1 MSHLHKMVSAAAMAV
16 AAMAPNVVPAQALS
30 DQWQFG
36 ASVYGWL
43 PHIRGST
50 TFPAGASR
58 LDVSVDISPSQ
69 IIDHLKFA
77 GMGTFDAQK
86 GRWGVFTDFI
96 YMDVGGSKS
105 ATRDLRVGG
114 VPLPVGVT
122 ADASLDIK
130 SAIWTL
136 AGSYR
141 VVADPGAS
149 LDVFAGARLLELKQR
164 LGWQFSA
171 DVGGLAPPPRSGGSD
186 VKANKTDAIIGVK
199 GRYAFGTNREWFV
212 PYYVDVGG
220 GDSKHTW
227 QAVGGI
233 GYAFQWGE
241 VFAVY
246 RYLDYKF
253 KNADIG
259 DVNFGGPAFGV
270 AFHW

>member
-1 MSHLHKMVSAAAMAV
+1 MGQMRKMVNAAAMV
-16 AAMAPNVVPAQALS
+16 AAAMVPTVVSAQPLS

-43 PHIRGST
+43 PSIRGST
-50 TFPAGASR
+50 TFPAGGSR
-58 LDVSVDISPSQ
+58 LDVDVDVSAKQ
-69 IIDHLKFA
+69 IIDHLKFTA
-77 GMGTFDAQK
+77 MGAFEAQK

-96 YMDVGGSKS
+96 YLDVGGSKS
-105 ATRDLRVGG
+105 AARNLTIGG
-114 VPLPVGVT
+114 VALPAGIT

-136 AGSYR
+136 GGSYR
-141 VVADPGAS
+141 VVAEPGTS
-149 LDVFAGARLLELKQR
+149 LDVFAGARLIELKQR

-171 DVGGLAPPPRSGGSD
+171 DIGGIAPPPRSGGSD
-186 VKANKTDAIIGVK
+186 VKRSNVDAIVGVK
-199 GRYAFGTNREWFV
+199 GRYAFPSNREWFI
-212 PYYVDVGG
+212 PYYLDVGG

-227 QAVGGI
+227 QGVGGV
-233 GYAFQWGE
+233 GYAFHWGE
-241 VFAVY
+241 AFVVY

-253 KNADIG
+253 KSADIG